1 MYINL
6 WFNYDPNSKE
16 TFYCHPNQV
25 SASYYDAENIQISF
39 DEVPLPTHDAYL
51 LCKVNT
57 ETHKAEELLEV
68 KPDLT
73 SWFIGD
79 NIFKDIRV
87 ANDAAITQTV
97 PNRIAVFPK
106 PDDLFV
112 READWQFATSTLQLG
127 KYPLFLGPK
136 GCGKTKF
143 ANSLA
148 TATQMEF
155 IKINCG
161 TLFKP
166 KQALVGTVQA
176 DNGST
181 KLMHSKFLRAFESD
195 KPTLI
200 FLDELSRIPSSASN
214 SLMTILDR
222 EQSYIYVEDE
232 ARDAVKGNQV
242 LFNAAA
248 NFGFEYTD
256 TRNQDGAFLDRFIK
270 IVLRYLEPDEEEE
283 MVHKFSPKAKRSDI
297 KLLVQAAN
305 ICRNQEQVLRVGVSS
320 RQLIDMADYLG
331 LGYSLKEVIDNIFV
345 NLFYNGTQDNTKTVA
360 NYLKAISL

>member
-1 MYINL
+1 
-6 WFNYDPNSKE
+6 
-16 TFYCHPNQV
+16 
-25 SASYYDAENIQISF
+25 
-39 DEVPLPTHDAYL
+39 
-51 LCKVNT
+51 
-57 ETHKAEELLEV
+57 
-68 KPDLT
+68 
-73 SWFIGD
+73 
-79 NIFKDIRV
+79 
-87 ANDAAITQTV
+87 
-97 PNRIAVFPK
+97 
-106 PDDLFV
+106 
-112 READWQFATSTLQLG
+112 
-127 KYPLFLGPK
+127 
-136 GCGKTKF
+136 
-143 ANSLA
+143 
-148 TATQMEF
+148 
-155 IKINCG
+155 
-161 TLFKP
+161 
-166 KQALVGTVQA
+166 
-176 DNGST
+176 
-181 KLMHSKFLRAFESD
+181 MHSKFRRAFESD